1 MADRPG
7 PRHAEA
13 VLIRT
18 ATEADWPAIWPFL
31 HAIVAA
37 GETYTY
43 PRDLDEAAAREMW
56 LLAPPGRTV
65 VAVDDA
71 GTVLGTA
78 KMNPNHMG
86 GASHIAGASFMIDPQ
101 YGGRGVGR
109 ALGEHVL
116 DRARAEGYRAMQFN
130 AVVETNTGAVALWKS
145 LGFQIMTTLPEG
157 FRHPTEGYVGLHIMY
172 RQL

>member
-1 MADRPG
+1 M
-7 PRHAEA
+7 
-13 VLIRT
+13 LIREAT
-18 ATEADWPAIWPFL
+18 AADWPAIWPFFR
-31 HAIVAA
+31 AIVAA

-56 LLAPPGRTV
+56 LLTPPGRTV
-65 VAVDDA
+65 VAVDES

-86 GASHIAGASFMIDPQ
+86 GSAHIASASFMVDPRR
-101 YGGRGVGR
+101 GGRGVGR

-116 DRARAEGYRAMQFN
+116 DWARAEGYRAMQFN
-130 AVVETNTGAVALWKS
+130 AVVETNTGAVALWQS

-157 FRHPTEGYVGLHIMY
+157 FRHPAKGYVGLHIMY
-172 RQL
+172 QQL